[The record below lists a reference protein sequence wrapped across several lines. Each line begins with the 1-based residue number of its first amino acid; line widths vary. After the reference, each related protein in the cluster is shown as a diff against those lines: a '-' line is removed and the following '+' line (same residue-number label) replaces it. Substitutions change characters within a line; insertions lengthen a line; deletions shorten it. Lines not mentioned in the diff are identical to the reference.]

1 MSSKEVEAW
10 FKSLELD
17 KSSFDKFKRINTE
30 YREAYGKKRSKVEN
44 VRLAESIANEKL
56 AKEIVEKQNPKSFKY
71 GDFDFRI
78 GGVSTFGTGKGDYV
92 PSFVESNGK
101 IYPQTTV
108 KLSSPI
114 LNNPN
119 NIGNVGSLQYYGTS
133 SLYTLDQKLSQL
145 EKEGSPASLEY
156 AKEII
161 SKLGD
166 AVSKVYEEGVDQK
179 GNQSE
184 LYRKLM
190 GQISREGTT
199 SGLYGSLRT
208 RSSNRL
214 DNFQI
219 INGEYGNL
227 NSESE
232 DEKFRRERK
241 ELYKEEIKKY
251 GTSLTHGN
259 SGDLIS
265 SLIKT
270 IEDPITRQLSYTI
283 NKDVFNEQFFK
294 GGNGFA
300 GFDEIIKSGGGKELI
315 DLLQQSISDSF
326 GVEKRNGYVRQKEQ
340 QLIGSVGRN

>member
-1 MSSKEVEAW
+1 
-10 FKSLELD
+10 
-17 KSSFDKFKRINTE
+17 
-30 YREAYGKKRSKVEN
+30 
-44 VRLAESIANEKL
+44 
-56 AKEIVEKQNPKSFKY
+56 
-71 GDFDFRI
+71 
-78 GGVSTFGTGKGDYV
+78 
-92 PSFVESNGK
+92 
-101 IYPQTTV
+101 
-108 KLSSPI
+108 
-114 LNNPN
+114 
-119 NIGNVGSLQYYGTS
+119 
-133 SLYTLDQKLSQL
+133 
-145 EKEGSPASLEY
+145 
-156 AKEII
+156 
-161 SKLGD
+161 
-166 AVSKVYEEGVDQK
+166 
-179 GNQSE
+179 
-184 LYRKLM
+184 M

-199 SGLYGSLRT
+199 SGLYGALRA
-208 RSSNRL
+208 RSSDRL

-259 SGDLIS
+259 SGDLLS

-283 NKDVFNEQFFK
+283 NKDVFNDQFFK

-326 GVEKRNGYVRQKEQ
+326 GVEKRNGYVSQKE
-340 QLIGSVGRN
+340 